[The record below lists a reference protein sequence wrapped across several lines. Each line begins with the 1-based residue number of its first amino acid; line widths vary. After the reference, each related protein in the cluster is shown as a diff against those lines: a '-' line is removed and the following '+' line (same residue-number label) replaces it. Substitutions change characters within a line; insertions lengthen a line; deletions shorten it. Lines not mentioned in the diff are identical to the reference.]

1 MEEDFYSVDEAA
13 RMASPSLRE
22 CWHSNK
28 LEVVSRKPKEQGW
41 TANTRAAE
49 NTPR

>member
-1 MEEDFYSVDEAA
+1 MPGVDEAA

-22 CWHSNK
+22 CWHSK

-41 TANTRAAE
+41 TANTRAVE